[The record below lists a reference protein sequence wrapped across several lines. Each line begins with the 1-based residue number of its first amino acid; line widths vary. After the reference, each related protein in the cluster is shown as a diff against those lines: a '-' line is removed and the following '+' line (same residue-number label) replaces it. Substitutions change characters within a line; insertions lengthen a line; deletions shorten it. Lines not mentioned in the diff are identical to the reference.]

1 MTKKDPNISENIDL
15 NKTEKEPDSHHTKG
29 EKTSASPETEGHTE
43 IKNAHATGDG
53 AYGRSDK
60 SVLEDENSSEK
71 EEETPPY

>member
-15 NKTEKEPDSHHTKG
+15 DKNNEAGSDQHKEVNETSEPKPD
-29 EKTSASPETEGHTE
+29 GHTE

-60 SVLEDENSSEK
+60 SVLDNENDNENNGAK
-71 EEETPPY
+71 PAY

>member
-15 NKTEKEPDSHHTKG
+15 DNAEKTHNDHSVKTDQPTSESKTEG
-29 EKTSASPETEGHTE
+29 QTE

-60 SVLEDENSSEK
+60 SVLENEGESGK
-71 EEETPPY
+71 EETPPY